1 MNTNENLPDE
11 NFTPASCQTDVSS
24 SYIGTLCFRNNIPFI
39 IHNDKEYK
47 IWNLNKISM
56 HTFGYPQMV
65 ATINGIYTSYKAGTK
80 FKFSLFKNDE
90 AYLSVRIWD

>member
-1 MNTNENLPDE
+1 MPKNSNTDPKLQ
-11 NFTPASCQTDVSS
+11 CVQTDVSS
-24 SYIGTLCFRNNIPFI
+24 SYIGTLCFRNDIPFI
-39 IHNDKEYK
+39 IHNDNEYK

-65 ATINGIYTSYKAGTK
+65 ATIDGIYTSYKAGTK

-90 AYLSVRIWD
+90 AYLSVRIWE

>member
-1 MNTNENLPDE
+1 MTDISKNNQIPQCDK
-11 NFTPASCQTDVSS
+11 TDVSS

-39 IHNDKEYK
+39 IHNNKEYK

-56 HTFGYPQMV
+56 HTFGYLQMV
-65 ATINGIYTSYKAGTK
+65 ATIDGIYTSHKAGTK

-90 AYLSVRIWD
+90 AYLSVRIWE

>member
-1 MNTNENLPDE
+1 MNTEKDQAPQCVK
-11 NFTPASCQTDVSS
+11 TAVSS
-24 SYIGTLCFRNNIPFI
+24 SYIGTLCFRNDIPYI
-39 IHNDKEYK
+39 IHNDNEYK

-65 ATINGIYTSYKAGTK
+65 ATIDGIYTSYKAGNK

-90 AYLSVRIWD
+90 AYLSVRIWE

>member
-1 MNTNENLPDE
+1 MNTEKDQVPQWDK
-11 NFTPASCQTDVSS
+11 TDVSS
-24 SYIGTLCFRNNIPFI
+24 SYIGTLCFRNDIPFI

-65 ATINGIYTSYKAGTK
+65 ATIDGIYTSYIAGTK

-90 AYLSVRIWD
+90 AYLSVRIWE